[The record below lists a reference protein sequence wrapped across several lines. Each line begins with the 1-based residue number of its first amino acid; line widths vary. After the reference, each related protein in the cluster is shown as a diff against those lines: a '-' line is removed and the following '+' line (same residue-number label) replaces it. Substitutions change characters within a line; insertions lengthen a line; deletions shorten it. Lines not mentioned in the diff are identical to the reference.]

1 LNNNSGRLWRR
12 LIQCAIALALLLA
25 VTIAVFYRRE
35 IYDHFHH
42 PLHFR
47 AEVEQ
52 AVEGTL
58 VSPPLMMALIRTES
72 SFNPQAVSSAGARG
86 LTQIMPDTFDWLQT
100 RTGSNLPQ
108 EALFEPEISIRYGV
122 LFMDILLAEFGVT
135 ETALAAYH
143 AGRGQVN
150 RWLRDPETSPD
161 GRTIEHIPTP
171 QTRHY
176 VYKVMNAYARYQRI
190 LRP

>member
-1 LNNNSGRLWRR
+1 LNNNSGRFWRR
-12 LIQCAIALALLLA
+12 FFRWAAVLVLVPALVLGFL
-25 VTIAVFYRRE
+25 YRRE
-35 IYDHFHH
+35 IYNHFHH

-47 AEVEQ
+47 AEIEQ

-58 VSPPLMMALIRTES
+58 VSLPLMMALIRTES
-72 SFNPQAVSSAGARG
+72 SFNPHAVSSAGARG

-100 RTGSNLPQ
+100 RTGSGLPQ
-108 EALFEPEISIRYGV
+108 EALFEPEVSIRYGV

-150 RWLRDPETSPD
+150 RWLRDPEVSPD
-161 GRTIEHIPTP
+161 GRTIQHIPTP

-176 VYKVMNAYARYQRI
+176 VYKVMNAYARYRRI
-190 LRP
+190 LG